1 MRRYKLNS
9 RQGLCNFF
17 AEYMVEEISQNGKH
31 DTMISVSDCESLI
44 MVKGYTKRQDIIDV
58 KEIINKFI
66 SRYSSEFTFTDLQK
80 VSTLDMISFNEEK
93 KFKERKLTFHFER
106 DVQFPKFDMNV
117 VNSPIVTSEF
127 PYGFSKNYLK
137 NLYLYLEHII
147 YNVQDHFGY
156 TFIELTV
163 EEDYRGNVEIIDI
176 LSNSVY
182 PPSRLKSIIYD
193 NFEMNV
199 SEINVL
205 IKEQDLIKEL
215 SYSIQNSPWLIIK
228 ENSEFRVI

>member
-44 MVKGYTKRQDIIDV
+44 LIKGFTKREDIIDV
-58 KEIINKFI
+58 KDIINKFI
-66 SRYSSEFTFTDLQK
+66 SKYSSEFTFTDLQK

-106 DVQFPKFDMNV
+106 DVQLPKFDINV
-117 VNSPIVTSEF
+117 VNTPIVSSEF
-127 PYGFSKNYLK
+127 PYGYSKNYLK
-137 NLYLYLEHII
+137 NLYLYLEYII

-156 TFIELTV
+156 TFIEITV
-163 EEDYRGNVEIIDI
+163 EETNGGGVKISDI

-182 PPSRLKSIIYD
+182 PPTVLKSIIYD
-193 NFEMNV
+193 NFEMDV
-199 SEINVL
+199 SEINEL
-205 IKEQDLIKEL
+205 IKEQDLVKEL
-215 SYSIQNSPWLIIK
+215 SYSIQNSPWIIIK

>member
-44 MVKGYTKRQDIIDV
+44 LIKGFTNREDIIDV
-58 KEIINKFI
+58 KDIINKFI
-66 SRYSSEFTFTDLQK
+66 SKYSSEFTFTDLQK

-106 DVQFPKFDMNV
+106 DVQLPKFDINV
-117 VNSPIVTSEF
+117 VNTPIVSSEF
-127 PYGFSKNYLK
+127 PYGYSKNYLK
-137 NLYLYLEHII
+137 NLYLYLEYII

-156 TFIELTV
+156 TFIEITV
-163 EEDYRGNVEIIDI
+163 EETNGGGVKISDI

-182 PPSRLKSIIYD
+182 PPTVLKSIIYD

-199 SEINVL
+199 SEINEL
-205 IKEQDLIKEL
+205 IKEQDLVKEL

>member
-44 MVKGYTKRQDIIDV
+44 LIKGFTKREDIIDV
-58 KEIINKFI
+58 KDIINKFI
-66 SRYSSEFTFTDLQK
+66 SKYSSEFTFTDLQK

>member
-44 MVKGYTKRQDIIDV
+44 MVKGFTKREDIIDV

-66 SRYSSEFTFTDLQK
+66 SLYSYEFTFTDLQK

-106 DVQFPKFDMNV
+106 DVQLPKFDINV
-117 VNSPIVTSEF
+117 VNTPIVSSEF
-127 PYGFSKNYLK
+127 PYGYSKNYLK
-137 NLYLYLEHII
+137 NLYLYLEYII

-156 TFIELTV
+156 TFIEITV
-163 EEDYRGNVEIIDI
+163 EETNGGGVKISDI

-182 PPSRLKSIIYD
+182 PPTVLKSIIYD

-199 SEINVL
+199 SEINEL
-205 IKEQDLIKEL
+205 IKEQDLVKEL
-215 SYSIQNSPWLIIK
+215 SYSIQNSPWFIIK

>member
-44 MVKGYTKRQDIIDV
+44 LIKGFTKREDIIDV
-58 KEIINKFI
+58 KDIINKFI
-66 SRYSSEFTFTDLQK
+66 SKYSSEFTFTDLQK
-80 VSTLDMISFNEEK
+80 VSTLDMVSFNEEK
-93 KFKERKLTFHFER
+93 KFKEKKLKFHFER

-117 VNSPIVTSEF
+117 VNTPIVSSEF

-156 TFIELTV
+156 TFIEITV
-163 EEDYRGNVEIIDI
+163 EENNGGGVKISNI

-182 PPSRLKSIIYD
+182 PPTVLKSIIYD

-199 SEINVL
+199 SEINEL
-205 IKEQDLIKEL
+205 IKEQDLVKEL
-215 SYSIQNSPWLIIK
+215 SYSIQNSPWFIIK

>member
-1 MRRYKLNS
+1 MRRYKTNS
-9 RQGLCNFF
+9 RQGLCNLF
-17 AEYMVEEISQNGKH
+17 AEYVSEEISQNGKYE
-31 DTMISVSDCESLI
+31 TMISVSDCDTLI
-44 MVKGYTKRQDIIDV
+44 LIKGYTKREDIVDV
-58 KEIINKFI
+58 KDIVNKFI
-66 SRYSSEFTFTDLQK
+66 SKYWAEFTFTDLQK
-80 VSTLDMISFNEEK
+80 VSTLDMITFGEEK
-93 KFKERKLTFHFER
+93 KFKEKRLRFHFER

-117 VNSPIVTSEF
+117 VNTPIVSSEF

-137 NLYLYLEHII
+137 NLYFYLEHII

-163 EEDYRGNVEIIDI
+163 EEDIRGGVKISDI

-182 PPSRLKSIIYD
+182 PSTVLKSIIYD

-199 SEINVL
+199 SEINEL
-205 IKEQDLIKEL
+205 IKEQDLVKEL

>member
-44 MVKGYTKRQDIIDV
+44 LVKGFTKRQDIIDV

-66 SRYSSEFTFTDLQK
+66 SMYSAEFTFTDLQK
-80 VSTLDMISFNEEK
+80 ISTLDMISFNEEK
-93 KFKERKLTFHFER
+93 KFKDKRIKFHFDR
-106 DVQFPKFDMNV
+106 DVQFPKYDMNV
-117 VNSPIVTSEF
+117 VNTPIVTSEF

-147 YNVQDHFGY
+147 YNVQDHFAY

-163 EEDYRGNVEIIDI
+163 EEDYRGDVEIVDI
-176 LSNSVY
+176 ISNSVY

-199 SEINVL
+199 SEINDL
-205 IKEQDLIKEL
+205 IKEQDFIKEM
-215 SYSIQNSPWLIIK
+215 SYSIQNSPWFVVK

>member
-1 MRRYKLNS
+1 MRRYKTNS
-9 RQGLCNFF
+9 RQGLCNLF
-17 AEYMVEEISQNGKH
+17 AEYVAEEISQNGKH
-31 DTMISVSDCESLI
+31 ETMISVSDCESLI
-44 MVKGYTKRQDIIDV
+44 LIKGHTKREDVVDV
-58 KEIINKFI
+58 KDIVNKFI
-66 SRYSSEFTFTDLQK
+66 SKYWAEFSFVDLQK
-80 VSTLDMISFNEEK
+80 VSTLDMITFGEEK
-93 KFKERKLTFHFER
+93 KFKEKRLRFHFER

-117 VNSPIVTSEF
+117 VNTPIVSSEF

-137 NLYLYLEHII
+137 NLYFYLEHII

-163 EEDYRGNVEIIDI
+163 EEDIRGGVKISDI

-182 PPSRLKSIIYD
+182 PSTVLKSIIYD

-199 SEINVL
+199 SEINEL
-205 IKEQDLIKEL
+205 IKEQDLVREL

>member
-44 MVKGYTKRQDIIDV
+44 LIKGFTKREDIIDV
-58 KEIINKFI
+58 KDIINKFI
-66 SRYSSEFTFTDLQK
+66 SKYSSEFTFTNLQK
-80 VSTLDMISFNEEK
+80 INTLDIVSFNEEK

-106 DVQFPKFDMNV
+106 DVQLPKFDINV
-117 VNSPIVTSEF
+117 VNTPIVSSEF
-127 PYGFSKNYLK
+127 PYGYSKNYLK
-137 NLYLYLEHII
+137 NLYFYLEYIV
-147 YNVQDHFGY
+147 YNIQDHFGY

-163 EEDYRGNVEIIDI
+163 EENNGGGVKISDI

-182 PPSRLKSIIYD
+182 PPTVLKSIIYD

-199 SEINVL
+199 SEINEL
-205 IKEQDLIKEL
+205 IKEQDLVKEL
-215 SYSIQNSPWLIIK
+215 SYSIQNSPWFIIK

>member
-1 MRRYKLNS
+1 
-9 RQGLCNFF
+9 
-17 AEYMVEEISQNGKH
+17 MV
-31 DTMISVSDCESLI
+31 
-44 MVKGYTKRQDIIDV
+44 
-58 KEIINKFI
+58 
-66 SRYSSEFTFTDLQK
+66 
-80 VSTLDMISFNEEK
+80 SFNEEK
-93 KFKERKLTFHFER
+93 KFKEKKLKFHFER

-117 VNSPIVTSEF
+117 VNTPIVSSEF

-156 TFIELTV
+156 TFIEITV
-163 EEDYRGNVEIIDI
+163 EENNGGGVKISNI

-182 PPSRLKSIIYD
+182 PPTVLKSIIYD

-199 SEINVL
+199 SEINEL
-205 IKEQDLIKEL
+205 IKEQDLVKEL
-215 SYSIQNSPWLIIK
+215 SYSIQNSPWFIIK

>member
-44 MVKGYTKRQDIIDV
+44 LIKGFTKREDIIDV
-58 KEIINKFI
+58 KDIINKFI
-66 SRYSSEFTFTDLQK
+66 SKYSSEFTFTDLQK

-106 DVQFPKFDMNV
+106 DVQLPKFDINV
-117 VNSPIVTSEF
+117 VNTPIVSSEF
-127 PYGFSKNYLK
+127 PYGYSKNYLK
-137 NLYLYLEHII
+137 NLYLYLEYII

-156 TFIELTV
+156 TFIEVTV
-163 EEDYRGNVEIIDI
+163 EETNGGGVKISDI

-182 PPSRLKSIIYD
+182 PPTVLKSIIYD

-199 SEINVL
+199 SEINEL
-205 IKEQDLIKEL
+205 IKEQDLVKEL
-215 SYSIQNSPWLIIK
+215 SYSIQNSPWFIIK

>member
-17 AEYMVEEISQNGKH
+17 AEYMVEEISENGKH

-44 MVKGYTKRQDIIDV
+44 MVKGFTKREDIIDV

-66 SRYSSEFTFTDLQK
+66 SLYSYEFTFTDLQK

-215 SYSIQNSPWLIIK
+215 SYSIQNSPWLMIK

>member
-44 MVKGYTKRQDIIDV
+44 LIKGFTKREDIIDV
-58 KEIINKFI
+58 KDIINRFI
-66 SRYSSEFTFTDLQK
+66 SKYSSEFTFTDLQK
-80 VSTLDMISFNEEK
+80 INTLDIVSFNEEK

-106 DVQFPKFDMNV
+106 DVQLPKFDMNV

-127 PYGFSKNYLK
+127 PYGYSKNYLK
-137 NLYLYLEHII
+137 NLYLYLEYII

-156 TFIELTV
+156 TFIEITV
-163 EEDYRGNVEIIDI
+163 EESNGGGVKISDI

-182 PPSRLKSIIYD
+182 PPTVLKSIIYD
-193 NFEMNV
+193 NFEMDV
-199 SEINVL
+199 SEINEL
-205 IKEQDLIKEL
+205 IKEQDLVKEL

>member
-44 MVKGYTKRQDIIDV
+44 LIKGSTKREDITDV

-66 SRYSSEFTFTDLQK
+66 SLYSSEFTFTDLQK
-80 VSTLDMISFNEEK
+80 VSTLDIISFNDEK
-93 KFKERKLTFHFER
+93 KFKERKLKFHFER

-137 NLYLYLEHII
+137 NLYLYLEHIV

-163 EEDYRGNVEIIDI
+163 EEDYRGDVEIVDI

-199 SEINVL
+199 SEINDL
-205 IKEQDLIKEL
+205 IKEQDFIKEM
-215 SYSIQNSPWLIIK
+215 SYSIQNSPWLVVK

>member
-44 MVKGYTKRQDIIDV
+44 LIKGFTKREDIIDV
-58 KEIINKFI
+58 KDIINKFI
-66 SRYSSEFTFTDLQK
+66 SKYSSEFTFTDLQK

-106 DVQFPKFDMNV
+106 DVQLPKFDINV
-117 VNSPIVTSEF
+117 VNSPIVSSEF
-127 PYGFSKNYLK
+127 PYGYSKNYLK
-137 NLYLYLEHII
+137 NLYLYLEYII

-163 EEDYRGNVEIIDI
+163 EESNGGGVKISDI

-182 PPSRLKSIIYD
+182 PPTVLKSIIYD

-199 SEINVL
+199 SEINEV
-205 IKEQDLIKEL
+205 IKEQDLVKEL
-215 SYSIQNSPWLIIK
+215 SYSIQNSPWFIIK

>member
-44 MVKGYTKRQDIIDV
+44 MVKGFTKREDIIDV
-58 KEIINKFI
+58 KDIINKFI
-66 SRYSSEFTFTDLQK
+66 SKYSSEFTFTDLQK

-93 KFKERKLTFHFER
+93 KFKERKLKFHFER

-127 PYGFSKNYLK
+127 PYGYSKNYLK

-147 YNVQDHFGY
+147 YNVQDHFAY

-163 EEDYRGNVEIIDI
+163 EESNGGGVKISDI

-182 PPSRLKSIIYD
+182 PPTVLKSIIYD

-199 SEINVL
+199 SEINEL
-205 IKEQDLIKEL
+205 IKEQDLVKEL
-215 SYSIQNSPWLIIK
+215 SYSIQNSPWFIIK

>member
-1 MRRYKLNS
+1 MRRYKTNS
-9 RQGLCNFF
+9 RQGLCNLF
-17 AEYMVEEISQNGKH
+17 AEYVSEEISQNGKYE
-31 DTMISVSDCESLI
+31 TMISVSDCDTLI
-44 MVKGYTKRQDIIDV
+44 LIKGYTKREDIVDV
-58 KEIINKFI
+58 KDIVNKFI
-66 SRYSSEFTFTDLQK
+66 SKYWAEFTFTDLQK
-80 VSTLDMISFNEEK
+80 VSTLDMITFGEEK
-93 KFKERKLTFHFER
+93 KFKEKRLKFHFER

-117 VNSPIVTSEF
+117 VNTPIVSSEF

-137 NLYLYLEHII
+137 NLYFYLEHII

-163 EEDYRGNVEIIDI
+163 EEDIRGGVKISDI

-182 PPSRLKSIIYD
+182 PSTVLKSIIYD

-199 SEINVL
+199 SEINEL
-205 IKEQDLIKEL
+205 IKEQDLVKEL
-215 SYSIQNSPWLIIK
+215 SYSIHNSPWFIIK

>member
-44 MVKGYTKRQDIIDV
+44 MVKGFTKREDIIDV

-66 SRYSSEFTFTDLQK
+66 SLYSYEFTFTDLQK

>member
-66 SRYSSEFTFTDLQK
+66 SLYSSEFTFTDLQK
-80 VSTLDMISFNEEK
+80 VSTLDIISFNDEK
-93 KFKERKLTFHFER
+93 KFKERKLKFHFER

-137 NLYLYLEHII
+137 NLYLYLEHIV

-163 EEDYRGNVEIIDI
+163 EEDYRGDVEIVDI

-199 SEINVL
+199 SEINDL
-205 IKEQDLIKEL
+205 IKEQDFIKEM
-215 SYSIQNSPWLIIK
+215 SYSIQNSPWFVVK

>member
-1 MRRYKLNS
+1 MRRYKTNS
-9 RQGLCNFF
+9 RQGLCNLF
-17 AEYMVEEISQNGKH
+17 AEYVSEEISQNGKYE
-31 DTMISVSDCESLI
+31 TMISVSDCDTLI
-44 MVKGYTKRQDIIDV
+44 LIKGYTKREDIVDV
-58 KEIINKFI
+58 KDIVNKFI
-66 SRYSSEFTFTDLQK
+66 SKYWAEFTFTDLQK
-80 VSTLDMISFNEEK
+80 VSTLDMITFGEEK
-93 KFKERKLTFHFER
+93 KFKERRLKFHFDR

-117 VNSPIVTSEF
+117 VNTPIVSSEF

-137 NLYLYLEHII
+137 NLYFYLEHIV

-163 EEDYRGNVEIIDI
+163 EEDIRGGVKITDI

-182 PPSRLKSIIYD
+182 PSTVLKSIIYD
-193 NFEMNV
+193 NFEMDV
-199 SEINVL
+199 SEINEL
-205 IKEQDLIKEL
+205 IKEQDLVKEL

>member
-1 MRRYKLNS
+1 MRRYKTNS
-9 RQGLCNFF
+9 RQGLCNLF
-17 AEYMVEEISQNGKH
+17 AEYISEEISQNGKYE
-31 DTMISVSDCESLI
+31 TMISVSDCDTLI
-44 MVKGYTKRQDIIDV
+44 LIKGYTKREDIVDV
-58 KEIINKFI
+58 KDIVNKFI
-66 SRYSSEFTFTDLQK
+66 SKYWAEFSFTDLQK
-80 VSTLDMISFNEEK
+80 VSTLDMITFGEEK
-93 KFKERKLTFHFER
+93 KFKERRLKFHFER

-117 VNSPIVTSEF
+117 VNTPIVSSEF

-137 NLYLYLEHII
+137 NLYFYLEHIV

-163 EEDYRGNVEIIDI
+163 EEDIRGGVKIVDII
-176 LSNSVY
+176 SNSVY
-182 PPSRLKSIIYD
+182 PPTVLKSIIYD

-199 SEINVL
+199 SEINEL
-205 IKEQDLIKEL
+205 IKEQDLVKEL